1 MTSSPDSDAGPGASP
16 LTAPSGRR
24 HASRAWVP
32 LLLLIL
38 ALLDL
43 RTEILLL
50 FDHLTLTSLLVAI
63 KSHCLAVLV
72 LLLQPSLW
80 RRYR

>member
-1 MTSSPDSDAGPGASP
+1 MTPSPESA
-16 LTAPSGRR
+16 RR
-24 HASRAWVP
+24 HGSRAWVP

-43 RTEILLL
+43 RTELLLL
-50 FDHLTLTSLLVAI
+50 FDHLTFTSLLAAI
-63 KSHCLAVLV
+63 RSHTLAVLV
-72 LLLQPSLW
+72 LVLLPSLW